1 MVLRL
6 KQTNLMIKFYLRFV
20 RQQNKKKIHG
30 LLIVLLKRIERRP
43 GGIKRDSENLDKWML
58 VPPPISQNP

>member
-1 MVLRL
+1 
-6 KQTNLMIKFYLRFV
+6 MIKFYLRFV